1 MRSIQRCAPAI
12 DSGLCPRLASRCQR
26 RLRAR
31 EGVTSFDRF
40 PGPTEPQLPTTPV
53 GAGDRAALPAA
64 LRLQMLTT
72 EHWSLLATR
81 SMSWNEAFSRAAM
94 FLSVL
99 SGATVA
105 LALVAQAT
113 SFGEN
118 FSLFA
123 LLLLPV
129 VLFVGVTTYV
139 RLIQVNREDGYW
151 VVGMNRLRHAYMELA
166 PDIEAYFVTG
176 SSDDEAG
183 VMRTFA
189 ANPQASP
196 FTHGF
201 VTTPGMIGTVV
212 AFIAAVLAAVA
223 ALRIGLTMS
232 LAIAAGVGVFIASIA
247 ILAWYTYRQL
257 ISLRTELPPHF
268 PTPAE
273 PVGRPSS

>member
-1 MRSIQRCAPAI
+1 
-12 DSGLCPRLASRCQR
+12 
-26 RLRAR
+26 
-31 EGVTSFDRF
+31 
-40 PGPTEPQLPTTPV
+40 
-53 GAGDRAALPAA
+53 
-64 LRLQMLTT
+64 MLTT

-129 VLFVGVTTYV
+129 VLFVGVTTFV
-139 RLIQVNREDGYW
+139 RLVQVNREDGYW

-176 SSDDEAG
+176 SSDDQPG

-189 ANPQASP
+189 ASPRASP
-196 FTHGF
+196 IAHGF

-212 AFIAAVLAAVA
+212 AFVAGVLAAVA

-232 LAIAAGVGVFIASIA
+232 VSIAAGALVFIAALA
-247 ILAWYTYRQL
+247 ILAWYTYRAL
-257 ISLRTELPPHF
+257 VSLPADLPPHF
-268 PTPAE
+268 PTPAA

>member
-1 MRSIQRCAPAI
+1 
-12 DSGLCPRLASRCQR
+12 
-26 RLRAR
+26 
-31 EGVTSFDRF
+31 
-40 PGPTEPQLPTTPV
+40 
-53 GAGDRAALPAA
+53 
-64 LRLQMLTT
+64 MLTT

-129 VLFVGVTTYV
+129 VLFLGVTTFA
-139 RLIQVNREDGYW
+139 RLVQVNREDAYW
-151 VVGMNRLRHAYMELA
+151 VAGMNRLRHAYIELA

-176 SSDDEAG
+176 SSDDERG
-183 VMRTFA
+183 LRRTFA
-189 ANPQASP
+189 ANPQANP
-196 FTHGF
+196 FTHGV

-212 AFIAAVLAAVA
+212 AFVAAVLASVA

-232 LAIAAGVGVFIASIA
+232 LAIAAGAGVFIASIG
-247 ILAWYTYRQL
+247 ILAWYSYREL
-257 ISLRTELPPHF
+257 VSLRTEFPPHF
-268 PTPAE
+268 PAPAE